1 MTKSLALAYV
11 LWLFLGLIGVHRIYL
26 GRVGSGVT
34 MLILTLLAGVFS
46 LVPILGWIVALFVL
60 VPVGVWWIVDVFL
73 IPGIA
78 KNTAKTTT

>member
-11 LWLFLGLIGVHRIYL
+11 LWLFLGFLGIHRIYL
-26 GRVGSGVT
+26 DRVGSGVV
-34 MLILTLLAGVFS
+34 MLVLTLLAA
-46 LVPILGWIVALFVL
+46 LVNVIPILGQIVALFLFLPVL
-60 VPVGVWWIVDVFL
+60 VWWIVDVFL